1 MADTTDFRNGF
12 TLMLNNELW
21 QIVKFQHVKPGKGGA
36 FVRTTLK
43 NVQSGRVVD
52 KTFRAGEKV
61 QEARVER
68 RAHQFLYKDSFGMHF
83 MNVKD
88 FTQVMLPADQV
99 TKRKYLKEGGM
110 IDILFHAQTEQ
121 PILAELAKSVEL
133 EVVQSDPGVKGD
145 TATGATKSATLE
157 SGVEIN
163 VPLFISE
170 GDVVRVNTD
179 TGDYITRVSAA

>member
-1 MADTTDFRNGF
+1 MEFNR
-12 TLMLNNELW
+12 ELW

-43 NVQSGRVVD
+43 NVRTGKVVD

-61 QEARVER
+61 QAARVER
-68 RAHQFLYKDSFGMHF
+68 RAHQFLYKDGFGMHF
-83 MNVKD
+83 MNMED
-88 FTQVMLPADQV
+88 FSQVMLPTEQV
-99 TKRKYLKEGGM
+99 GKRKYLKEGGM

-133 EVVQSDPGVKGD
+133 EVVQSDPGIKGD
-145 TATGATKSATLE
+145 TATGATKVATLE
-157 SGVEIN
+157 SGAVIN
-163 VPLFISE
+163 VPLFVAE

-179 TGDYITRVSAA
+179 TGDYITRVSVA